1 MLHEKLDIYQNF
13 LVDAAVWAIEP
24 LAVCLVVEAVG
35 WIQFVDM
42 LRSVSPGKCPSIPTH
57 LFVGTDLLE
66 QNSDSRAPR
75 RQRS

>member
-13 LVDAAVWAIEP
+13 LVDAAIWAIEP
-24 LAVCLVVEAVG
+24 PAVCLVVEAVG
-35 WIQFVDM
+35 WLQFVDM
-42 LRSVSPGKCPSIPTH
+42 LRSVSPGKCTSIPTH